1 MGLIPGIL
9 RFLLKKRANFWMF
22 LVVTLP
28 SYVLGAMLWT
38 TYMLHF
44 MYGQPFLFLLASR
57 VPFYLVTWLVDT
69 LIVFLLFKSGV
80 FRMLGIS
87 AIGGKTNELS
97 GDPEVH
103 S

>member
-1 MGLIPGIL
+1 
-9 RFLLKKRANFWMF
+9 MF